1 MTSSESTP
9 SLPSP
14 PRWLEWALVAAV
26 PVLCFVVGGIFLPSP
41 KSATEARKSVDRS
54 KLSHIV
60 LQERPSPAS
69 PVDAV
74 LGERIRV
81 LGADLPTEPLS
92 RGRGLGISLYFE
104 ALREMDRDWKIFAHI
119 DREGGTYRIH
129 GDHYPADGAYQTS
142 LWQQGEHVKD
152 PLDKLVP
159 IDAPPGR
166 YDVWI
171 GFYIGD
177 ERMPFSGGDRSV
189 HDGTN
194 RVRVGQIV
202 VR

>member
-1 MTSSESTP
+1 MTSTESSPVPPTAP
-9 SLPSP
+9 KWLP
-14 PRWLEWALVAAV
+14 LLLLAAV
-26 PVLCFVVGGIFLPSP
+26 PVVCFVVGGIFLPAP
-41 KSATEARKSVDRS
+41 KSAAEARANVDRS
-54 KLSHIV
+54 RLQGIV
-60 LQERPSPAS
+60 LSERPTPKN

-74 LGERIRV
+74 LGDRIRV
-81 LGADLPTEPLS
+81 LGADLPDTPLS
-92 RGRGLGISLYFE
+92 RGRGLGIHFYFE
-104 ALREMDRDWKIFAHI
+104 ALREMDRDWTVFVHI

-129 GDHYPADGAYQTS
+129 GDHSPADGVYHTS
-142 LWQQGEHVKD
+142 LWQPGEHVKD

-166 YDVWI
+166 YDVWL

-177 ERMPFSGGDRSV
+177 ERLPFSKGDGSI

-202 VR
+202 IQ